1 MNLNNQNITQISR
14 ELMTLRDYVRWGYS
28 QLNAANIYYGHGTD
42 NAWDEIVYLVSA
54 TLNLPP
60 DIDPDLMNAAL
71 TIVER
76 RQVCNLILRR
86 IKERI
91 PVAYLVH
98 QAWFAGLPFY
108 VDQRVIIPRSPI
120 AELIEQKFAPWLQ
133 EDQHVQRI
141 LDLCTGSGCI
151 AIACGLAFPGCQVDA
166 VDISSD
172 ALEVAAINVKKYGLE
187 GQVHLFQSNLLV
199 NINPTIRYDLIISNP
214 PYVGVSEYQSLP
226 EEYQHE
232 PKLALVTGESGLQI
246 VRDILSKATNYLTS
260 DGILIVE
267 VGNTQEILSA
277 RYPEVPFLWLEF
289 ERGGHGVFL
298 LTANELKKY
307 HAVFNR

>member
-1 MNLNNQNITQISR
+1 MNLNDQNITQISH

-54 TLNLPP
+54 ALNLPP
-60 DIDPDLMNAAL
+60 DINPDLMNAAL

-76 RQVCNLILRR
+76 RRVCDLILRR

-91 PVAYLVH
+91 PVAYLTH
-98 QAWFAGLPFY
+98 QAWFAGLLFY
-108 VDQRVIIPRSPI
+108 VDQRVIIPRSPV
-120 AELIEQKFAPWLQ
+120 AELVEQKFAPWLQ
-133 EDQHVQRI
+133 EDQYVQRI

-151 AIACGLAFPGCQVDA
+151 AIACALAFPECQVDA

-172 ALEVAAINVKKYGLE
+172 ALEVAAINVQKYGLE
-187 GQVHLFQSNLLV
+187 GQVHLVQSNLLV
-199 NINPTIRYDLIISNP
+199 NVDPTIRYDLIISNP
-214 PYVGVSEYQSLP
+214 PYVGVREYQSLP

-246 VRDILSKATNYLTS
+246 VRDILSKAANYLTS

-267 VGNTQEILSA
+267 VGNTQEILTA
-277 RYPEVPFLWLEF
+277 RFPEVPFLWLEF

-298 LTANELKKY
+298 LTAEDLKKY
-307 HAVFNR
+307 HAAFNK